1 MSESVPGMAP
11 VVVTGLGVCTAFGAG
26 VDALR
31 RGVFS
36 GESAFAPV
44 TRFDV
49 ARYRTRVAAALP
61 DDSALWASGRPAQ
74 LDLLRVCVAE
84 ALGIA
89 QTRARAAPL
98 LIGTLGDRSAV
109 MDFWRRSDGH
119 TSSSDTRLASSAPA
133 ALAATLAQEFGFD
146 PAPVAFTNA
155 CTASTTAVATGA
167 QLIRSGRADL
177 VVCGGS
183 YVVSEDVFSKFDAG
197 GAFSRQGVVRPFSR
211 QRDGMLHGD
220 GAAVL
225 VLESLN
231 SARRRGAE
239 VLAQLRG
246 WGMSADAHH
255 PIQPDPRARGMV
267 RAMRAALR
275 TGGCTPA
282 DISYVNAHGTGTPV
296 NDKAETTAVREVFGT
311 RAAMVPVSS
320 TKGATGHM
328 LEATGAVEAAIA
340 VLSLRDQQIPP
351 TAGFVEADPECDLD
365 CVPNLRRTAD
375 LTYAL
380 SLNAAFGGA
389 NAALL
394 FSTE

>member
-1 MSESVPGMAP
+1 MSEPVLRTVP

-36 GESAFAPV
+36 AESAFAPV

-49 ARYRTRVAAALP
+49 TRYRTRVAAALP
-61 DDSALWASGRPAQ
+61 DDSALWASGRPSQ
-74 LDLLRVCVAE
+74 LDLLRACTAE
-84 ALGIA
+84 ALGMA
-89 QTRARAAPL
+89 QTRARLAPF

-109 MDFWRRSDGH
+109 MEFWRTSDGQV
-119 TSSSDTRLASSAPA
+119 TCSDTRLASSAPA
-133 ALAATLAQEFGFD
+133 TLAAALAREFGFD

-155 CTASTTAVATGA
+155 CTASTTAVTHGA

-177 VVCGGS
+177 IVCSGS
-183 YVVSEDVFSKFDAG
+183 YVVSEDIFSKFDAG

-225 VLESLN
+225 VLESLH
-231 SARRRGAE
+231 SARTRGAE
-239 VLAQLRG
+239 VLARLRG

-255 PIQPDPRARGMV
+255 PIQPDPAGRGMA

-275 TGGCTPA
+275 IGRCSPD
-282 DISYVNAHGTGTPV
+282 DISYVNAHGTGTPI
-296 NDKAETTAVREVFGT
+296 NDKAETAAVKEVFGT
-311 RAAMVPVSS
+311 RAATVPVSS

-328 LEATGAVEAAIA
+328 LEATGAVEAAIT

-351 TAGFVEADPECDLD
+351 TAGFVGADPECDLD
-365 CVPNLRRTAD
+365 CVPNRSRKAD
-375 LTYAL
+375 LRYAL